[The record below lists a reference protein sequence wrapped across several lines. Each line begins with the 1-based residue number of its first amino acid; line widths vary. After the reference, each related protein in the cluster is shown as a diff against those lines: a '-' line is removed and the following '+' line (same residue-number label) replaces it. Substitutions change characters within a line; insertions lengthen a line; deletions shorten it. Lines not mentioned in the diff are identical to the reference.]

1 MVLAFILNITMAGE
15 PKDIEVKYFKNS
27 ERCDWFASV
36 IEMSNE
42 YDESLQIKAWCE
54 EGQVNENEV
63 FWD

>member
-1 MVLAFILNITMAGE
+1 MILAFILNITMAGE
-15 PKDIEVKYFKNS
+15 LKDIEVKYFKNS
-27 ERCDWFASV
+27 ERCDWFARV